1 MYTEMSTL
9 GSAYGIP
16 CPLSCPVQRQCRYAA
31 LAPYEKSVLS
41 SWPSQPPYPSQAALF
56 WHRATLTNYDKLAPH
71 LITSLGKSQ

>member
-1 MYTEMSTL
+1 MYTEMSTS
-9 GSAYGIP
+9 GPA

-31 LAPYEKSVLS
+31 LALYEKSVLS

>member
-1 MYTEMSTL
+1 MYTEMSTS
-9 GSAYGIP
+9 GPA

-31 LAPYEKSVLS
+31 LAEKSVLS

-56 WHRATLTNYDKLAPH
+56 WHRATLTNYDKLAAH